1 MSALRRA
8 DPAAALAFVR
18 DELVWLVEIPSFSDE
33 EHEVVDHVERRCK
46 ELDLPSGRQSVDGSA
61 DNLVIGWS
69 ERPELLLTAHLD
81 TIRPTWDFEPRAE
94 VRGDRLHGLGAQDDK
109 AGIVACLLGLLLA
122 RDAGVPVESLPV
134 AVGLCVDEEVGGKGS
149 IAMAEELRP
158 RFVVGAEGTEL
169 DLGLAE
175 AGFVDAWYTV
185 RGTSVHGAL
194 REEGDNALEKAAGLI
209 AAVHEAPLAN
219 VVHPIL
225 GRSIPMAWELHA
237 GQDLN
242 IVPDVARLRIDV
254 RVVPGMPA
262 ADVQAALEALAL
274 TYDADMELVEPAV
287 EPFETPCDASLAR
300 AMAAAVE
307 RATGRAPGVTGVQC
321 WTDAH
326 NFVDLCGAQTV
337 VFGPGHLRGAHRPD
351 ESVDLRDVVV
361 CGRAFAEVLAGAER
375 LLGEDS

>member
-1 MSALRRA
+1 
-8 DPAAALAFVR
+8 
-18 DELVWLVEIPSFSDE
+18 
-33 EHEVVDHVERRCK
+33 
-46 ELDLPSGRQSVDGSA
+46 
-61 DNLVIGWS
+61 
-69 ERPELLLTAHLD
+69 
-81 TIRPTWDFEPRAE
+81 
-94 VRGDRLHGLGAQDDK
+94 
-109 AGIVACLLGLLLA
+109 
-122 RDAGVPVESLPV
+122 
-134 AVGLCVDEEVGGKGS
+134 
-149 IAMAEELRP
+149 
-158 RFVVGAEGTEL
+158 
-169 DLGLAE
+169 
-175 AGFVDAWYTV
+175 
-185 RGTSVHGAL
+185 
-194 REEGDNALEKAAGLI
+194 
-209 AAVHEAPLAN
+209 VHEAPLAN